1 MNDRRSIVRTK
12 IAKDALLFFGG
23 QAGVRG
29 TTNSSG
35 INPQRLHSA

>member
-1 MNDRRSIVRTK
+1 MIEDRSTER
-12 IAKDALLFFGG
+12 KDALLFFGG

-29 TTNSSG
+29 TTNGSG